1 MYKILRQKKLCKEEI
16 VGWFELGFFLF
27 SANDCCLAGRAGRM
41 LLIYHSR
48 TMKISFNRFKN

>member
-1 MYKILRQKKLCKEEI
+1 MGKILGQKKLCKEEI
-16 VGWFELGFFLF
+16 VGWFELIFFLF
-27 SANDCCLAGRAGRM
+27 SGNDCCLAGRARRV